1 MYLVDTNIFLE
12 VLLSQAKGEECK
24 TFLKELA
31 GGKKSGVVSDFT
43 VHSII
48 VVMSNLGRVNELK
61 VFLSSLPAY
70 KGLRVVQTTLEQEI
84 NAADIALTQ
93 SLDMDDALQY
103 AVALSLNVQAIVSYD
118 HHFNKLKIPRQN
130 PPRTT

>member
-12 VLLSQAKGEECK
+12 VLLCQAKEEECK
-24 TFLKELA
+24 NFLKELA
-31 GGKKSGVVSDFT
+31 RGKKSGVVSDFT

-48 VVMSNLGRVNELK
+48 VVMSNFGRVNELK
-61 VFLSSLPAY
+61 VFLSSLSAY

-84 NAADIALTQ
+84 NAVDIALTQ

-103 AVALSLNVQAIVSYD
+103 AVALSLNVQLVSYD
-118 HHFNKLKIPRQN
+118 HHFNKLRVPRQD
-130 PPRTT
+130 PRQTT